1 VHARCKI
8 EGGHMVVK
16 AKLPVTLAVNSEIND
31 PRIPPVFGALWA
43 TEKESTK
50 YTASDVDVD
59 EEKIGLAGSPSYVPE
74 VSNIETQR
82 IGEVISGDP
91 ADIARQL
98 VEKLK
103 ADGVLPEV

>member
-1 VHARCKI
+1 
-8 EGGHMVVK
+8 M
-16 AKLPVTLAVNSEIND
+16 
-31 PRIPPVFGALWA
+31 
-43 TEKESTK
+43 
-50 YTASDVDVD
+50 DVD

-82 IGEVISGDP
+82 MGEVISGDP